1 MQLDETQRAK
11 NKVDAQPVG
20 QLVVRSTPPAPP
32 EAKPR
37 LLFFYDPN
45 DGAARRCEG
54 YLAQVLQHRR
64 NHQTF
69 LIHHIDISQ
78 HAELAERFRVAE
90 TPSILV
96 IAEGRIRARL
106 TKPKGCGPIREKLEP
121 WLR

>member
-1 MQLDETQRAK
+1 MQLDQTQQAK
-11 NKVDAQPVG
+11 NKADTRLVG

-69 LIHHIDISQ
+69 AIHRIDISRR
-78 HAELAERFRVAE
+78 ADLGERFRVTE
-90 TPSILV
+90 TPSIVV

-106 TKPKGCGPIREKLEP
+106 TKPKGCGQIREKLEP